1 VAAGASP
8 GFRAA
13 DDRKLQAAQVLRA
26 VRPEKRSSVPLT
38 PSRVEPTFCRGHRV
52 NRAIT
57 RTRHDG
63 DVEPTADRYGR
74 SFADVYDS
82 WYRDDASAPGFDAAA
97 VCAAIDGLT
106 RGAADILEVG
116 VGTGRLAIPLALA
129 GHRVVGLDS
138 SRDMLVRL
146 EENIDR
152 LGTGTGSVSAVL
164 GDASATLPPDR
175 VDAVLGAFNLIVN
188 LPGRSAQAAFVA
200 AAAQR
205 LAPGGV
211 VILDAY
217 LPDDTT
223 EHRRDLVTRSVD
235 AESVVLI
242 ATEVD
247 PSTATVAGAHIE
259 LRDGSVRLRPWRV
272 CPITPA
278 TLDEMA
284 VDAGLALA
292 HRWADYRR
300 TPFDPQGSWAVSV
313 YVSAPDRRG

>member
-1 VAAGASP
+1 MES
-8 GFRAA
+8 
-13 DDRKLQAAQVLRA
+13 
-26 VRPEKRSSVPLT
+26 
-38 PSRVEPTFCRGHRV
+38 
-52 NRAIT
+52 
-57 RTRHDG
+57 
-63 DVEPTADRYGR
+63 TADRYGR

-152 LGTGTGSVSAVL
+152 LGTGTGSVRAVL

-217 LPDDTT
+217 LPDDAT

-235 AESVVLI
+235 PVALERERMDHMGRVPRRLPARTSSS
-242 ATEVD
+242 AMDRCASDRGGSARSRWRRSTRWRPTPGSRWHTGGRTTGAH
-247 PSTATVAGAHIE
+247 PSTLRARGPSRSMSALPIAGVE
-259 LRDGSVRLRPWRV
+259 P
-272 CPITPA
+272 
-278 TLDEMA
+278 
-284 VDAGLALA
+284 VDVTYSCC
-292 HRWADYRR
+292 H
-300 TPFDPQGSWAVSV
+300 
-313 YVSAPDRRG
+313 PDRGSAL

>member
-1 VAAGASP
+1 MES
-8 GFRAA
+8 
-13 DDRKLQAAQVLRA
+13 
-26 VRPEKRSSVPLT
+26 
-38 PSRVEPTFCRGHRV
+38 
-52 NRAIT
+52 
-57 RTRHDG
+57 
-63 DVEPTADRYGR
+63 TADRYGR

-82 WYRDDASAPGFDAAA
+82 WYSDDASAPGFDAAA

-152 LGTGTGSVSAVL
+152 LGTGTGSVRAVL

-247 PSTATVAGAHIE
+247 PVTATVAGAHIE

-272 CPITPA
+272 CPIPLA
-278 TLDEMA
+278 TLDQMA
-284 VDAGLALA
+284 ADAGLALA

-313 YVSAPDRRG
+313 YVRAPDRRG

>member
-1 VAAGASP
+1 MES
-8 GFRAA
+8 
-13 DDRKLQAAQVLRA
+13 
-26 VRPEKRSSVPLT
+26 
-38 PSRVEPTFCRGHRV
+38 
-52 NRAIT
+52 
-57 RTRHDG
+57 
-63 DVEPTADRYGR
+63 TADRYGR

-82 WYRDDASAPGFDAAA
+82 WYRDDASAPGFEAAA

-152 LGTGTGSVSAVL
+152 VGTGSGSVRAVL

-247 PSTATVAGAHIE
+247 PVTATVAGAHIE

-272 CPITPA
+272 CPIAPA
-278 TLDEMA
+278 TLDQMA
-284 VDAGLALA
+284 ADAGLALA

-313 YVSAPDRRG
+313 YVRAPDRRG